1 MTRLSLCHYPIAR
14 ARASGSSSSWSPAR
28 TSGRT
33 RTRSRFMD
41 ELAIRALREQEG
53 GGTAVRLSCVH
64 GIGTAVW

>member
-28 TSGRT
+28 TRK
-33 RTRSRFMD
+33 RSRFTD

-53 GGTAVRLSCVH
+53 GGTAVRLSRGH